1 MSQSRRFDDLR
12 SRTRAV
18 TVAPPLLSPVILRP
32 MTPLER
38 YQRDLTRP
46 DFSEDAAQRLAVQRL
61 DNLYHRLVAK
71 KPRAAA
77 WRGRLSRWFKGS
89 QPPERGLYFWG
100 GVGRGKTYLVDTFFE
115 CLPFDDKLRVHF
127 HRFMQRVHQDLTAL
141 AGQKN
146 PLEQVADRFAREAR
160 VICFDE
166 FFVSD
171 IGDAMLLA
179 GLLGAL
185 FDRGVTLVATSNIPP
200 EQLYKDGLQRAR
212 FLPAIALLGEHTEII
227 NVDSGVDYRLRT
239 LQQVALWHAP
249 LDATAEATM
258 TESFQALANGMEAK
272 QEQLEINH
280 RPVMAKRLIE
290 GMAWFSFDEL
300 CNKPR
305 SASDFIELARIFQTV
320 YLEGVPVMTS
330 EREDAARRFV
340 NLVDEF
346 YDRSVNL
353 VVSAEAQPHALYQG
367 SRLQFEFQRTLS
379 RLQEMQ
385 SADYLALEHRP

>member
-1 MSQSRRFDDLR
+1 
-12 SRTRAV
+12 
-18 TVAPPLLSPVILRP
+18 

-61 DNLYHRLVAK
+61 DDLYHRLVA
-71 KPRAAA
+71 RESQSAA
-77 WRGRLSRWFKGS
+77 WRGRVSRWLKGP

-249 LDATAEATM
+249 LDTIAEATM
-258 TESFQALANGMEAK
+258 IESFQALANGMEAK
-272 QEQLEINH
+272 PDQLEINH